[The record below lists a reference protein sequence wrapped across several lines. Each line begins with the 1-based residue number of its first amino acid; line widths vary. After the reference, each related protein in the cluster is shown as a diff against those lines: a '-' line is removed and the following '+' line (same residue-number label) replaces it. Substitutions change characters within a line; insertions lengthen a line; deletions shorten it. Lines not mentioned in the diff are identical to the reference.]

1 MENGKVYIGVTA
13 KNPIIRW
20 NEGDG
25 YRANT
30 DFYSDIKKYGWE
42 EGFSHEILIEGLNK
56 HDAIIKEC
64 EYILKYDSVH
74 FGYNTKYADKK
85 ALLPDNLLQ
94 EIKKCQYVIKKI

>member
-1 MENGKVYIGVTA
+1 MRLLKVRLLNSRKKKGVIKIYRLYKHENLENGKVYIGVTA

-42 EGFSHEILIEGLNK
+42 ESL
-56 HDAIIKEC
+56 
-64 EYILKYDSVH
+64 
-74 FGYNTKYADKK
+74 
-85 ALLPDNLLQ
+85 
-94 EIKKCQYVIKKI
+94 